1 MDPFTL
7 GLFSLG
13 AAGGALA
20 IVGVLQGV
28 GVNINEG
35 AITAVLE
42 VTKYG
47 AILYLLKAMGALL

>member
-7 GLFSLG
+7 GLFGLG
-13 AAGGALA
+13 AAGGTLA
-20 IVGVLQGV
+20 IVGGLQNI

-35 AITAVLE
+35 AITFVLE
-42 VTKYG
+42 ASKMG